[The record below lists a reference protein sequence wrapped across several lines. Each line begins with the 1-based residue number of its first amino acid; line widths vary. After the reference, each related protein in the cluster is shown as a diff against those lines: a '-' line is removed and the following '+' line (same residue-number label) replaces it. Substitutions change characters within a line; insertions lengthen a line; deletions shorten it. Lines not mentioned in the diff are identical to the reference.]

1 MCFTLNVYN
10 DEDYTE
16 APLIHDSFT
25 VDPTGDSSDTKTYPA
40 WAPSESDK
48 VLVDNDKC
56 LIALTG
62 YDPDNTWGFA
72 ARVRL
77 INKSDEDLVFSAE
90 NTSINGIMCDPYWAE
105 IVTAGKSAIST
116 ILWDKSSLNENDI
129 TEVKEITL
137 PIRVYSD
144 KNVYEPYVDETFELK
159 P

>member
-1 MCFTLNVYN
+1 MHVY
-10 DEDYTE
+10 
-16 APLIHDSFT
+16 LQ
-25 VDPTGDSSDTKTYPA
+25 
-40 WAPSESDK
+40 
-48 VLVDNDKC
+48 
-56 LIALTG
+56 
-62 YDPDNTWGFA
+62 
-72 ARVRL
+72 
-77 INKSDEDLVFSAE
+77 NKSADDLVFSAE